1 MSKRYYIFFAF
12 ILLFIIGMR
21 IYASN
26 MFVEL
31 TEKDEPTIQ
40 IVDSKGRQVVIPYP
54 LTNVAVMNPYTA
66 ELITAVGAADAI
78 RGVDQDIYE
87 NREAFPIPITKDMV
101 ICGHGEAQIH
111 FEKIIRLR
119 PQVLFMDAG
128 KDIERVEKVLG
139 MFGIPVI
146 VLKAD
151 SAPYFSSNCR
161 LLGKIFQ
168 KEERA
173 AELDAYFT
181 HWERYVKERLENV
194 PQKRVYYECRYFAR
208 AVVPGEFFHEM
219 LKPAHAEN
227 IFSDAL
233 SIYVSP
239 EYILLRRPEYI
250 VRLSDLKDPYSCNPP
265 SQARFEEIAE
275 TMCGYPCWA
284 HMDAVEKNRMFLF
297 SYYSHGGAGK
307 LVGAMFLAKYLYPEY
322 LPDLVPEEIL
332 RVWMEKYQGIP
343 YRSGHTFT
351 PEDLR

>member
-128 KDIERVEKVLG
+128 KIL
-139 MFGIPVI
+139 
-146 VLKAD
+146 
-151 SAPYFSSNCR
+151 N
-161 LLGKIFQ
+161 
-168 KEERA
+168 
-173 AELDAYFT
+173 
-181 HWERYVKERLENV
+181 
-194 PQKRVYYECRYFAR
+194 
-208 AVVPGEFFHEM
+208 
-219 LKPAHAEN
+219 
-227 IFSDAL
+227 AL
-233 SIYVSP
+233 
-239 EYILLRRPEYI
+239 R
-250 VRLSDLKDPYSCNPP
+250 KC
-265 SQARFEEIAE
+265 
-275 TMCGYPCWA
+275 
-284 HMDAVEKNRMFLF
+284 
-297 SYYSHGGAGK
+297 
-307 LVGAMFLAKYLYPEY
+307 
-322 LPDLVPEEIL
+322 
-332 RVWMEKYQGIP
+332 
-343 YRSGHTFT
+343 SGCSGF
-351 PEDLR
+351 P